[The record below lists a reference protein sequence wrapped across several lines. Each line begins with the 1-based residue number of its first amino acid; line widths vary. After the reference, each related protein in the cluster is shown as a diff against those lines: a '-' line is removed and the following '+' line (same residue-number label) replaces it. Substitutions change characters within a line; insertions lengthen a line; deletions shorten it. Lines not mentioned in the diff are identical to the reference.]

1 MNRSSLT
8 IALAFACSAAVPAQA
23 QNAFVHWESPHVHP
37 LELSADGT
45 RLVAVNTA
53 DHRVEVYAIAAG
65 LPQHQRSIPVGLD
78 PVSVRLRG
86 NTEAWVV
93 NHLSDTISVVDI
105 ATGQLL
111 RTLTTGDEPAD
122 VAFAGTPQR
131 AFVTLSSRNQL
142 QVFDAAS
149 PGAALN
155 TLTLDGEEPRALAVS
170 PDGTRVYVGLFES
183 GNGTTAVPIPAVT
196 NANGPYAGQNP
207 PPNAGTQF
215 SPAINPALPAPP
227 RVAQIVRKDAGGVWR
242 DVNGRDWSQFITWNI
257 ADNDVAIVNPNSLAV
272 NYVSGLMTMVMGL
285 GVGSDGRVAI
295 VGTEAKNEIRFEPNV
310 KSIFVRSEL
319 ASFAQGAPAS
329 ASVVDLNPHLDYQ
342 TRSVAQSVRDQA
354 IGDPRAVVLHPTSGE
369 WFVAGMGSNNVVVTN
384 ASGARLGR
392 IEVGQGPTGLA
403 LNADGSRLYV
413 LNKFDGSL
421 STLDPAARTE
431 LGRTS
436 FFDPTPVA
444 IREGRP
450 LLYDTHATSG
460 LGQASCASCHVDTR
474 LDGLAWDLGDP
485 AGSLK
490 AINQPCRPGN
500 VCDNWHPMKGP
511 LVTQTLQGIVGN
523 GAMHWRGDK
532 ENVAAFA
539 PAFVGLQGDD
549 AEPSAADMQKL
560 ENFIASVKYPPNP
573 NRNPDGSLLASMAV
587 TGGNG
592 DPASGRN
599 LFLTFPSLPGGLAC
613 AACHALPNGTTG
625 EIDNPGVAPQPM
637 KNAQL
642 RGLWKKVGLSFA
654 SQNNTRGFGFMSD
667 SRLDTLMARL
677 TGPFNFGPANL
688 APQRRR
694 DVEAFLLA
702 FDSETPAAV
711 GRMVTFDG
719 NNNSD
724 PTAIALLASLIAQ
737 ADSGSIAM
745 IARRYEAAGTR
756 GHVYAT
762 QSVWLSDRENQPTTA
777 DALRTSAS
785 TTAPVTFIAV
795 PATTQ
800 FRMGVDRDADGVFDQ
815 DELDGAA
822 DPANAASQPAG
833 FCRADFDGNGTLDGA
848 DLSAFTAAHTAGN
861 PRANWDRSF
870 GSNGLPTISA
880 ADLSAYQAA
889 HAAGCTASGD
899 ALYANGFE

>member
-1 MNRSSLT
+1 MNRLFLS
-8 IALAFACSAAVPAQA
+8 IALGLATVAPSQA
-23 QNAFVHWESPHVHP
+23 QNAFVHWESPHAHP

-53 DHRVEVYAIAAG
+53 DHRLEVYAVVAG
-65 LPQHQRSIPVGLD
+65 LPQHQRSIPVGID

-86 NTEAWVV
+86 NAEAWVV
-93 NHLSDTISVVDI
+93 NHMSDTISVVDI
-105 ATGQLL
+105 ASGQLL
-111 RTLTTGDEPAD
+111 RTIATGDEPAD
-122 VAFAGTPQR
+122 VVFAGSPQR

-149 PGAALN
+149 PAAALN
-155 TLTLDGEEPRALAVS
+155 TLSLDGEEPRALAVS
-170 PDGTRVYVGLFES
+170 PDGSRVYVALFES

-207 PPNAGTQF
+207 PPNSGTQF
-215 SPAINPALPAPP
+215 SPAINPALPAAP

-242 DVNGRDWSQFITWNI
+242 DDNGRDWSQFITWNI

-310 KSIFVRSEL
+310 QSIFVRSEL
-319 ASFAQGAPAS
+319 GSFAQGAPGS

-342 TRSVAQSVRDQA
+342 ARSVAQSVRDQA
-354 IGDPRAVVLHPTSGE
+354 IGDPRAVVLHPTNGE

-384 ASGARLGR
+384 ASGTRLGR

-413 LNKFDGSL
+413 LNKFDGSI
-421 STLDPAARTE
+421 STLDTAARSE
-431 LGRTS
+431 LDREA
-436 FFDPTPVA
+436 FFDPTPLA
-444 IREGRP
+444 IKEGRP

-485 AGSLK
+485 SGSLK

-532 ENVAAFA
+532 EDVAAFA

-549 AEPSAADMQKL
+549 AEPSAAEMQKL

-573 NRNPDGSLLASMAV
+573 NRNPDGSLMTTMAV

-592 DPASGRN
+592 DPASGQN

-642 RGLWKKVGLSFA
+642 RGLWEKVGLSFA

-702 FDSETPAAV
+702 FDTGTPAAV
-711 GRMVTFDG
+711 GRMVAFDG
-719 NNNSD
+719 SNNND
-724 PTAIALLASLIAQ
+724 PTGVALLANLVAQ
-737 ADSGSIAM
+737 ADTGSIAL
-745 IARRYEAAGTR
+745 IARRYEASAAR
-756 GHVYAT
+756 GYVYAT

-777 DALRTSAS
+777 DALRTGASA
-785 TTAPVTFIAV
+785 AVPVTFIAV
-795 PATTQ
+795 PITTQ
-800 FRMGVDRDADGVFDQ
+800 FRMGVDRDADSVFDQ
-815 DELDGAA
+815 DELDSGS
-822 DPANAASQPAG
+822 DPTNATSLPAS

-848 DLSAFTAAHTAGN
+848 DLSAFTAAHTASN

-870 GSNGLPTISA
+870 GSNGLPTITA
-880 ADLSAYQAA
+880 ADLSGYQAA
-889 HAAGCTASGD
+889 HAAGCTTSGD